1 MRFQAL
7 LDLILRNQLWIWW
20 VFFFIFYWFFSLV
33 ASILFVYSVSSVF
46 VLALCFI
53 LDYIWNHVKTKKKK
67 SWVCLWE
74 IFLISWCEKTHS
86 NSRLQCLVGTYIKAQ
101 GKGKLL
107 RLFCLTSLLLRHS
120 YILFLK
126 PTLTGMTTYFFRI
139 LTVTKHRQLF
149 RISVGFQHQVGPVEI
164 TILRYLD
171 LWLFIRRHPLIH
183 CSIQTT
189 A

>member
-1 MRFQAL
+1 MSL
-7 LDLILRNQLWIWW
+7 LFYILLI
-20 VFFFIFYWFFSLV
+20 FFSCSFNPFCIFCKFCV
-33 ASILFVYSVSSVF
+33 CIGSLFYTWLYLKS
-46 VLALCFI
+46 CK
-53 LDYIWNHVKTKKKK
+53 NKKK

-74 IFLISWCEKTHS
+74 IFLISWYEKTHS